1 MQLTIMPHYC
11 SATVLLNCYD
21 QSKKEKP
28 TIFNKRRDKFTLRV
42 GAGLTIQDITFDSLD
57 SIIGKNPLNL
67 SLQTMKMKSA

>member
-21 QSKKEKP
+21 QSKKEKS